1 MANPVENTQDKFSY
15 EGDIQPLMSNYFTAV
30 HNLGLKGGA
39 AANMVQ
45 QERNRL
51 QASATRDLE
60 VKQRSQQ
67 FEVTRLQL
75 EEARR
80 KAASAVGLN
89 DAVSQFGR
97 ELTAAID
104 APDDQR
110 RDIMSKLGVVN
121 GNLINRDDTAK
132 IMYQSATQSLSGSSR
147 RGQEAEAMNSV
158 LSGLDKVEFGEDIA
172 KRPTGKFKDEVHSS
186 RVLDVIDLLGSPE
199 DKQAALKATAQ
210 EQYNI
215 ARNIRNARIK
225 KQLQGSTPS
234 VEGPR
239 SLFGKKP
246 EVPLP

>member
-1 MANPVENTQDKFSY
+1 MAEYVEDTQDSFSY
-15 EGDIQPLMSNYFTAV
+15 AGDIQPLMSRYFTAV

-51 QASATRDLE
+51 QASAARDLE

-110 RDIMSKLGVVN
+110 RDIMSKLGVAR

-132 IMYQSATQSLSGSSR
+132 IMYQSAAQSLSGSSR
-147 RGQEAEAMNSV
+147 KSQETEVLNSV
-158 LSGLDKVEFGEDIA
+158 LGGLDKAEFGEDLA
-172 KRPTGKFKDEVHSS
+172 QRPTGKFKDEASAA

-199 DKQAALKATAQ
+199 DKQAALKATPQ

-215 ARNIRNARIK
+215 ARNIRNVRIK
-225 KQLQGSTPS
+225 KQLQGSTTA